1 MHQDNTTTSLER
13 TPLQSTTQMNFNRS
27 PVAPHAG
34 CAIDTTHNNEC
45 ADLPATRQY
54 VTQKRK
60 NPSRFT

>member
-1 MHQDNTTTSLER
+1 
-13 TPLQSTTQMNFNRS
+13 MNFNRS